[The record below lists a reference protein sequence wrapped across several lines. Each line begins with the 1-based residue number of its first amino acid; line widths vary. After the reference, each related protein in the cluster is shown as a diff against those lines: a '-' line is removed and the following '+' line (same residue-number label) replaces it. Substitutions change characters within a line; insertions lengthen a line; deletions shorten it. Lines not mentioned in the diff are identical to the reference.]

1 MLDFLLPYL
10 GYDMQKIPE
19 GSEMFF
25 VFNNAPKSWY
35 AFLFVALLIV
45 FIISIYKLNKMEHDV
60 CPMPVKKI
68 LGIFRCI
75 VFIFIFLIF
84 LDPALGISIKKILD
98 PHVIFMLDNS
108 SSMSIQDN
116 YVSEESKKQVG
127 PNARDGLK
135 TRLEL
140 LQLAFNEYSL
150 DRSLSSKGN
159 IEIFSFDKNL
169 GDNMHG
175 KSLIEATRQLTGDKP
190 STAITDSVKEILH
203 LYNGKKVG
211 GILLISDG
219 QNNAGVSLSQLEQ
232 ILIKENIP
240 LFAIGVGNPEK
251 AKNIKVNDL
260 WIPEKVFKDD
270 PFLIQTKINGSRLKG
285 EKVKV
290 QLIEVSLDEKS
301 QQVDNKLEVI
311 QTKEIEFV
319 EDEQEFVLNFEHK
332 SEKVGRFSYKVKIE
346 PIDLESVIN
355 DNSKDAPTEI
365 LSKSAR
371 VLLISGTATWDFRM
385 LQTLLIRDK
394 TINVSS
400 WLQSMDIDMLQEG
413 NTQIKKLPENEKELY
428 EYDVVIFSD
437 PDPMEFDEKWILM
450 LQKFIEEKKGGF
462 MYIAGPNFTSKTF
475 SGIGTSKIKELLPVQ
490 FTEIQREH
498 KDFMKVTFEKD
509 WPIRLTIDGQS
520 SYICSFDSSVIVN
533 KEIWQ
538 KLPGVYWSYPAVEV
552 KPGAKSLLEH
562 TDPRLAYKEKNRPL
576 MVTGNLGSG
585 RTIYLGFNSI
595 WRWRKNGDKYF
606 DKFWVQSVRYLV
618 EGKLESDSS
627 GSSLHTNKEMY
638 ISGEPVYIS
647 AKIIDE
653 TGLLK
658 VPEKIT
664 GKIFK
669 GANLVGDFFLTQ
681 EVNRKNYFEGE
692 IKAEVPGHLNLII
705 DDPEQLN
712 FKLERKFTVDH
723 SKVEFE
729 NTELNYL
736 GLKKVCDATGGKFYF
751 LSEIGNLPND
761 FPNLKET
768 VVLNLPPDSL
778 WDSSRFFIL
787 ILSLLTLEWIVRKKY
802 KLL

>member
-1 MLDFLLPYL
+1 
-10 GYDMQKIPE
+10 
-19 GSEMFF
+19 
-25 VFNNAPKSWY
+25 
-35 AFLFVALLIV
+35 
-45 FIISIYKLNKMEHDV
+45 
-60 CPMPVKKI
+60 
-68 LGIFRCI
+68 
-75 VFIFIFLIF
+75 
-84 LDPALGISIKKILD
+84 
-98 PHVIFMLDNS
+98 
-108 SSMSIQDN
+108 
-116 YVSEESKKQVG
+116 
-127 PNARDGLK
+127 
-135 TRLEL
+135 
-140 LQLAFNEYSL
+140 
-150 DRSLSSKGN
+150 
-159 IEIFSFDKNL
+159 
-169 GDNMHG
+169 
-175 KSLIEATRQLTGDKP
+175 
-190 STAITDSVKEILH
+190 
-203 LYNGKKVG
+203 
-211 GILLISDG
+211 
-219 QNNAGVSLSQLEQ
+219 
-232 ILIKENIP
+232 
-240 LFAIGVGNPEK
+240 
-251 AKNIKVNDL
+251 
-260 WIPEKVFKDD
+260 
-270 PFLIQTKINGSRLKG
+270 
-285 EKVKV
+285 
-290 QLIEVSLDEKS
+290 
-301 QQVDNKLEVI
+301 
-311 QTKEIEFV
+311 
-319 EDEQEFVLNFEHK
+319 
-332 SEKVGRFSYKVKIE
+332 
-346 PIDLESVIN
+346 
-355 DNSKDAPTEI
+355 
-365 LSKSAR
+365 
-371 VLLISGTATWDFRM
+371 
-385 LQTLLIRDK
+385 
-394 TINVSS
+394 
-400 WLQSMDIDMLQEG
+400 
-413 NTQIKKLPENEKELY
+413 
-428 EYDVVIFSD
+428 
-437 PDPMEFDEKWILM
+437 
-450 LQKFIEEKKGGF
+450 
-462 MYIAGPNFTSKTF
+462 
-475 SGIGTSKIKELLPVQ
+475 
-490 FTEIQREH
+490 
-498 KDFMKVTFEKD
+498 VTFEKD

-595 WRWRKNGDKYF
+595 WRWRKYGDKYF

-653 TGLLK
+653 AGLLK

-712 FKLERKFTVDH
+712 FKLERKFTVEH

-751 LSEIGNLPND
+751 LSEIGNLAND

-778 WDSSRFFIL
+778 WDSSRVFIL